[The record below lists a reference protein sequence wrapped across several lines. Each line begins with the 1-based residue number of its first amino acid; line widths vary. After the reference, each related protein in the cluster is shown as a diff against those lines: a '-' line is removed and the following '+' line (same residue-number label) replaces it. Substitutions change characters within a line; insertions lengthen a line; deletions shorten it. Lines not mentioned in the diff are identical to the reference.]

1 MADNTLA
8 DLEAYAQAAVKDLGV
23 PPCPHVLSKIVRELR
38 LEVPD
43 VRKIG
48 ELVTQDATSSAAI
61 LKTANSALSGARA
74 KARSVQQAIAYL
86 GSSQTAYLLASLSM
100 RNVFPSS
107 NKNALLR
114 FWDTS
119 AELALCAAHVA
130 GELGTVDRDEA
141 HTYALFRDLGSA
153 VLICRFE
160 DYDEANLT
168 ASALSSSNIAAAE
181 KARFG
186 TDHTAI
192 GSELARD
199 WLLPEEMT
207 EAILWHHADGIF
219 ERDGRDIS
227 DECLRLIAI
236 GALSDRIVD
245 DYEGTVVNDATR
257 ALTSKALRVLDL
269 ATAKFEDLQAEATE
283 LLDQMDINAMPTIR
297 VHRFNK
303 ERSPDD

>member
-8 DLEAYAQAAVKDLGV
+8 QLEVQAQAVVKDLGV

-48 ELVTQDATSSAAI
+48 ELVTQDATSAAAI
-61 LKTANSALSGARA
+61 LRTANSALFGARA

-86 GSSQTAYLLASLSM
+86 GSSHTAYLLASLSM

-119 AELALCAAHVA
+119 AELALCAAFVA

-160 DYDEANLT
+160 DYDEASLKG
-168 ASALSSSNIAAAE
+168 SALSASSIAAAE
-181 KARFG
+181 QAQFG
-186 TDHTAI
+186 TDHTVI

-199 WLLPEEMT
+199 WQLPEEMI
-207 EAILWHHADGIF
+207 EAIRRHHAEDIF
-219 ERDGRDIS
+219 ERVGASIS
-227 DECLRLIAI
+227 EECVRLIAI
-236 GALSDRIVD
+236 GALCDRIVD
-245 DYEGTVVNDATR
+245 DYEGTVVSDATR
-257 ALTSKALRVLDL
+257 ERTSKALRVLDL

-303 ERSPDD
+303 ERRPDE